1 MKLLFISIAIWILIV
16 PSLVASFLILTAL
29 AAFVPQLY
37 LALAWFGVAFSAA
50 AVLCGPFWLPSR
62 SQHPLPPRS
71 PVAGLRSTNLFQGGK
86 Q

>member
-29 AAFVPQLY
+29 AAFVPRLY
-37 LALAWFGVAFSAA
+37 LALVWFGVAFSAA
-50 AVLCGPFWLPSR
+50 ALLCGPFWLPSR
-62 SQHPLPPRS
+62 SQLPPPPRS
-71 PVAGLRSTNLFQGGK
+71 PVACLRSTNPFKGGK